1 MVYLQKSEFDMRIY
15 EDLDSFSQ
23 AVESANST

>member
-1 MVYLQKSEFDMRIY
+1 MFYLQKSEFDMGIY
-15 EDLDSFSQ
+15 EDPNSFSQ